1 MNGRRTICGFLL
13 WVLGV
18 CPVVFAQPS
27 SLTLQDAL
35 RRTLQYNGEIQ
46 SALAERRAAEARLT
60 ATRASLFPS
69 FEWNSSSTR
78 TRLEQGGAVSEV
90 TARQEA
96 ITLDWLLFDAGRREY
111 RIRQASRSHE
121 SARQSARATIRSLLF
136 ETARAYYEV
145 LRRQELLR
153 VADESVQRA
162 QTLLDVART
171 QAEVGAAPAKDVL
184 QAEADLANARVQ
196 QIQARNALRLA
207 ETDLKRLIGW
217 DSAQP
222 LPPLQRVESPP
233 ASEQIP
239 ALADLWVRAR
249 QQRPELRSAQL
260 SVQIAQLGVDIAR
273 ANTISRMEISLNGF
287 HELSPDRRTQ
297 GQLRFLISAPIFDGG
312 LVRANLREAEAEY
325 QSARFRLQQLE
336 RDLYA
341 EVESALLTRAET
353 VERLSAAQ
361 TALTAAQRNYEA
373 ARDALRE
380 GAGTIVEVLTAQ
392 LALVTAETN
401 LVQAIYDAYV
411 AELRLKLA
419 VGDPL
424 PEEPQ

>member
-1 MNGRRTICGFLL
+1 MRGTRAAGGFFVGIVGICLL
-13 WVLGV
+13 AN
-18 CPVVFAQPS
+18 AQQP
-27 SLTLQDAL
+27 LTLRDAL
-35 RRTLQYNGEIQ
+35 RRALQSNGEIQ
-46 SALAERRAAEARLT
+46 SALAERRAAEARLM
-60 ATRASLFPS
+60 ATRADLFPS
-69 FEWNSSSTR
+69 IEWSSSSTR
-78 TRLEQGGAVSEV
+78 TRLEQGGA
-90 TARQEA
+90 TAETTTRQQA
-96 ITLDWLLFDAGRREY
+96 FLFDWLLFDAGQREN

-121 SARQSARATIRSLLF
+121 LARQSARTTIRSLLF
-136 ETARAYYEV
+136 QTANAYYEV

-162 QTLLDVART
+162 QTLLDVAKT

-217 DSAQP
+217 DTAQP
-222 LPPLQRVESPP
+222 LPPLQRVESAPEFTQPP
-233 ASEQIP
+233 TLDE
-239 ALADLWVRAR
+239 LWQRAR
-249 QQRPELRSAQL
+249 QQHPELRTAQL
-260 SVQIAQLGVDIAR
+260 RVQVAQLGVEIAR
-273 ANTISRMEISLNGF
+273 INTISRIQISLNGF
-287 HELSPDRRTQ
+287 LEYDPDRRTQ
-297 GQLRFLISAPIFDGG
+297 GQLRFLISSPLFDGG

-341 EVESALLTRAET
+341 EVESALLTRLET
-353 VERLSAAQ
+353 AERLSAAQ
-361 TALTAAQRNYEA
+361 AALAAAQRNYDA
-373 ARDALRE
+373 ARNALRE

-401 LVQAIYDAYV
+401 LVQAVYDSYI

-419 VGDPL
+419 TGDPL
-424 PEEPQ
+424 PEEPT